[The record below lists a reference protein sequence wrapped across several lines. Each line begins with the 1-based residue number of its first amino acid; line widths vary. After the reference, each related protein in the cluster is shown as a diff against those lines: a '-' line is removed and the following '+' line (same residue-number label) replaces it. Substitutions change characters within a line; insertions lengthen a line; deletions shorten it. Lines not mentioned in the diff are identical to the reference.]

1 MSRGEYSEPWREWQQ
16 AAPSSGPVL
25 WLSAVIV
32 TGDMMGVT
40 VTPDLN
46 THGAAQCPVASA
58 WPGQF
63 GGVRM
68 VERRRPGTVA
78 SARVSVGAGHCRGQ
92 QWARGAADMFG
103 WPLASSPA
111 LPSTSLQQLSV
122 LIRAAA
128 ALSLEI
134 DVQRCVQSDVMSVQ
148 RPLQSGRKF
157 SLRNQ
162 EFRITPQ

>member
-1 MSRGEYSEPWREWQQ
+1 MSGGEYSEPWREWQQ

-46 THGAAQCPVASA
+46 THGVAQCPVLQCLARTVWRCADGGEKETRHRGLGSGLSRRWSLQGTA
-58 WPGQF
+58 VWPGEQLTCL
-63 GGVRM
+63 G
-68 VERRRPGTVA
+68 
-78 SARVSVGAGHCRGQ
+78 GQ
-92 QWARGAADMFG
+92 Q
-103 WPLASSPA
+103 PSSAQHQP
-111 LPSTSLQQLSV
+111 
-122 LIRAAA
+122 AAA
-128 ALSLEI
+128 ECFDPCSSSSQCR

-148 RPLQSGRKF
+148 WPLQSGRKF

-162 EFRITPQ
+162 EFRMTPQ